1 MFTAGRV
8 LVGILFLYSAASKAV
23 SFTSTKNMMLQ
34 YGFPLVSVTLP
45 AAILWEVTGALLMIV
60 GWNLFEAG
68 LGLASFVLFA
78 TLMVHGQDFLDAGR
92 RHMATIHIANNL
104 TLMGGLI
111 AIASA

>member
-1 MFTAGRV
+1 MFAAGRL
-8 LVGILFLYSAASKAV
+8 LVGVLFLYSAASKAV

-34 YGFPLVSVTLP
+34 YGFPLVAVTLP
-45 AAILWEVTGALLMIV
+45 VAILWELIGALLMIA
-60 GWNLFEAG
+60 GFGLLEAG
-68 LGLASFVLFA
+68 LGLAFFVLFA
-78 TLMVHGQDFLDAGR
+78 TVMVHGRDFSDAGR